1 MQLQPWKRR
10 CVSIHRFVHKGHS
23 LTLARDLRHFIE
35 LDKNNLDIE
44 EYDNA
49 KRQRPGRK
57 SGDAAQHTGIY
68 VRYSQKN
75 SLKQRLQDVLD
86 VVLQL

>member
-1 MQLQPWKRR
+1 MYQFTDLYIRVP
-10 CVSIHRFVHKGHS
+10 S

-57 SGDAAQHTGIY
+57 SGDAASTY
-68 VRYSQKN
+68 RD
-75 SLKQRLQDVLD
+75 LT
-86 VVLQL
+86 